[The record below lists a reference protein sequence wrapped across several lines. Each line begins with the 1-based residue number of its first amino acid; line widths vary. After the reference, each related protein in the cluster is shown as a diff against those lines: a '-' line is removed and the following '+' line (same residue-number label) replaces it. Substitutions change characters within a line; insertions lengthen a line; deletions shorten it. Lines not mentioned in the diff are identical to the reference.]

1 MPFKIMEN
9 IGNFLAACSKLGVA
23 DSDMFQT
30 VDLYEAKNMSQ
41 VLQTLSTLRRI
52 TGWGTSAPVAN
63 QVPLYEGSKN
73 QGSLAPAYGTSASS
87 SAPRQSYA
95 TSSPRQSPVTSSSS
109 PRITTSSPR
118 TAPRSAAPAPA
129 AAPTGGKF
137 CTECG
142 TKTVPGAKF
151 CGECG
156 HKLF

>member
-9 IGNFLAACSKLGVA
+9 ISSFLAACSKFGVA
-23 DSDMFQT
+23 DADMFQT

-87 SAPRQSYA
+87 RPVNSA
-95 TSSPRQSPVTSSSS
+95 SSRSPVSSSS
-109 PRITTSSPR
+109 PRPATSSPR
-118 TAPRSAAPAPA
+118 TAPRSTVTAAAPAKAATPA
-129 AAPTGGKF
+129 KF

-142 TKTVPGAKF
+142 TKVVPGAKF

-156 HKLF
+156 HKLI